1 MKTVKNI
8 IIFLKKLFSPF
19 FSLLAVVIHFITIMG
34 ITMETFYYSLRI
46 GLNSFLKSK
55 TSSYGNKLSLL
66 KDSIKALKEKIKE
79 REEIFKKFDDLKKW
93 YANNQIKVKYI
104 FEDDNLRDTI
114 FIKFSSLWEN
124 NRIKE
129 DKGIFAIITQV
140 SIANAVLAGL
150 PGKIGVGVYVC
161 MALEFYMAMAIA
173 SKIGFDISKSKFR
186 DDLWSKLFDLSKYTG
201 YFLIV
206 LGVIFYAF
214 RHMLFFVFS
223 LMPAFLPATVIAE
236 YIVTSFTGILFWTL
250 FSQTKKETYL
260 GSDPILLKINK
271 NIILKSF
278 EKTKNLLSY
287 QSESIKHTFSSENI
301 IDCGRKLKGW
311 FTGDFL
317 RDLPN
322 VRGDIFVS
330 ASIGYLLIGKYD
342 AFGGPIGQMFIQSIR
357 DRWPKLEDASIG
369 EISEFMKEQYSED
382 AIPGVINVIK
392 GKLFEH
398 LSVAHEN
405 ADGDEW
411 TASLHSDET
420 YPGSDMIMENT
431 QNGETIELSLKATEN
446 LNYIESS
453 LIKYP
458 EFPILTTSEI
468 PEEYPDLEMVIA
480 SDFSNREIRE
490 ITESNFEELV
500 DTLTPFSRVSSASAV
515 SLGVAG
521 AAIISLWPFV
531 VAYKRD
537 KISIDKLKEACE
549 IVFPKAGEELVYRMT
564 LMAVFGPIYGWY
576 VLAKTAVSLTPK
588 PDEKIQM
595 KRLIYK
601 KSEENTKKK
610 DWKFWEK

>member
-8 IIFLKKLFSPF
+8 KIFIHKLFSPIISF
-19 FSLLAVVIHFITIMG
+19 LAIIRHFITMMI
-34 ITMETFYYSLRI
+34 ITLETFYYSLRI
-46 GLNSFLKSK
+46 GLNYFIKSK
-55 TSSYGNKLSLL
+55 KSSYDDKFSLL

-79 REEIFKKFDDLKKW
+79 RKEIFSKFDDLKQW
-93 YANNQIKVKYI
+93 YRNNQTKIKYI
-104 FEDDNLRDTI
+104 FENLKIREII
-114 FIKFSSLWEN
+114 FSKFSSLWEN

-129 DKGIFAIITQV
+129 DKEIYAIITQV
-140 SIANAVLAGL
+140 SIANSVLAGL
-150 PGKIGVGVYVC
+150 PGKIGVGVFVC

-173 SKIGFDISKSKFR
+173 SKIGFDISKSKFQ
-186 DDLWSKLFDLSKYTG
+186 DDLWNKFFDLSKYAG

-214 RHMLFFVFS
+214 RHMFFFVFS
-223 LMPAFLPATVIAE
+223 LVPAFLPATVIAE

-250 FSQTKKETYL
+250 FAQTKKETFV

-271 NIILKSF
+271 NIILESF
-278 EKTKNLLSY
+278 KKTKNLLDY
-287 QSESIKHTFSSENI
+287 QGKSIKHTFSAENI
-301 IDCGRKLKGW
+301 IDCGQKLKGW

-317 RDLPN
+317 SDLPKL
-322 VRGDIFVS
+322 RGDIFVS
-330 ASIGYLLIGKYD
+330 ASIGYLLVGKNE
-342 AFGGPIGQMFIQSIR
+342 AFDGPVGQMFIQSIR

-382 AIPGVINVIK
+382 AIPGVINLIK

-398 LSVAHEN
+398 LSAAHEN

-411 TASLHSDET
+411 TASLHDNQN
-420 YPGSDMIMENT
+420 YPGSDMIMTNT
-431 QNGETIELSLKATEN
+431 ETGETIELSLKATEN

-453 LIKYP
+453 LLKYP
-458 EFPILTTSEI
+458 EFPVLTTSEI
-468 PEEYPDLEMVIA
+468 PEEYPDLEMVFA
-480 SDFSNREIRE
+480 SEFSHREIQE
-490 ITESNFEELV
+490 ITESNFKELV
-500 DTLTPFSRVSSASAV
+500 DNLTPITKLSGAAAV
-515 SLGVAG
+515 SMGVAG

-537 KISIDKLKEACE
+537 KISIEHLKQACVK
-549 IVFPKAGEELVYRMT
+549 VFPKAGEELVYRLT

-576 VLAKTAVSLTPK
+576 VLAKTAISLTPK
-588 PDEKIQM
+588 PDDTIQS

-610 DWKFWEK
+610 DWKFWKK